1 LQTDPPAV
9 RACVLSC
16 PSGVAV
22 PTVAS
27 QSGTVVSQ
35 DDQVMKRKAF
45 LRWGGAVVGVAA
57 LGPVLTACGG
67 GDEPSLVASGRL
79 SPEEIDGLFF
89 LREEE
94 KLAHDVYTA
103 LYAQW
108 GAAVFG
114 NIIPSEAQHTE
125 AIRQR
130 IFAHGLID
138 PAANTGDG
146 VFVNAELQALY
157 NDLVSM
163 GRPSLVAALKV
174 GCLIEEK
181 DIWDI
186 EQKKLQVQEEA
197 DLVSV
202 YDQLLCGSRN
212 HLRAF
217 SRALESAGSTYD
229 QPQYLSLDQWAAIAR
244 SPQERCGG

>member
-1 LQTDPPAV
+1 MQ
-9 RACVLSC
+9 
-16 PSGVAV
+16 
-22 PTVAS
+22 
-27 QSGTVVSQ
+27 
-35 DDQVMKRKAF
+35 RKTF
-45 LRWGGAVVGVAA
+45 LRWGSAVVGVAA

-67 GDEPSLVASGRL
+67 SDEPSLVASGTL
-79 SPEEIDGLFF
+79 SPEEIEGLFYM
-89 LREEE
+89 REEE
-94 KLAHDVYTA
+94 KLAHDVYAA

-108 GAAVFG
+108 GASVFG

-130 IFAHGLID
+130 ILAHGLTD
-138 PAANTGDG
+138 PAASTGEG
-146 VFVNAELQALY
+146 VFVNAELQQLY

-186 EQKKLQVQEEA
+186 EQKKLQVQDEA
-197 DLVSV
+197 DLITV
-202 YDQLLCGSRN
+202 YDNLLCGSRN

-217 SRALESAGSTYD
+217 NRALVAAGGAYD
-229 QPQYLSLDQWAAIAR
+229 QPQYLGLAQWNAIAG
-244 SPQERCGG
+244 SAQERCGQ